1 MKKQTYKPN
10 SMINRRRNYSNWI
23 IAFKVIIWFYI
34 TNGIYATDK
43 RIKKNLKLFS
53 NHIVSGRDNIIVMRW
68 LGYILEPI
76 KGRIVF
82 ISIGNNI
89 ASWWEEDTYDSQ
101 FNLCSANFDMKV

>member
-1 MKKQTYKPN
+1 
-10 SMINRRRNYSNWI
+10 
-23 IAFKVIIWFYI
+23 
-34 TNGIYATDK
+34 
-43 RIKKNLKLFS
+43 
-53 NHIVSGRDNIIVMRW
+53 MRW
-68 LGYILEPI
+68 LGHILEPI